1 MQDWWTYSLSD
12 FLLFSPRAYYRM
24 LQRYNQALWP
34 GQLVTLGLG
43 LGILALL
50 WRRSARQ
57 GRIIAGVVALMW
69 IWVAGGFLWQRYATI
84 NWAIRYIAPAFVLQA
99 LLLILLLQPGASF
112 RISRTGAGMVGGS
125 LFVLALGFFPL
136 LAPILGRPFSQAEV
150 FGLFP
155 DPTAVGTLG
164 LLLLLDRPAPW
175 WCMTVPVLWCFL
187 SGATL
192 WAMGQPD
199 ALIAPGAAVVALVTR
214 SKASVIEGGRA

>member
-12 FLLFSPRAYYRM
+12 FLLFSPRTYYRM

-34 GQLVTLGLG
+34 AQLLTFALG

-50 WRRSARQ
+50 GRWSARQ

-69 IWVAGGFLWQRYATI
+69 IWVAGAFLWQRYATI
-84 NWAIRYIAPAFVLQA
+84 NWAIKYVAPAFVLQA
-99 LLLILLLQPGASF
+99 LLLIWVLQRGAGF
-112 RISRTGAGMVGGS
+112 RISRKGTGIVGSS
-125 LFVLALGFFPL
+125 LIVLALVLFPL
-136 LAPILGRPFSQAEV
+136 LAPILGRPFDQAEW

-175 WCMTVPVLWCFL
+175 WWMAVPALWCFL

-199 ALIAPGAAVVALVTR
+199 AWIAPAAAVLALVTR
-214 SKASVIEGGRA
+214 SRISVIERGRA

>member
-12 FLLFSPRAYYRM
+12 FLLFSPRTYYRM
-24 LQRYNQALWP
+24 LQRYNESLWP
-34 GQLVTLGLG
+34 AQLFTLALG

-69 IWVAGGFLWQRYATI
+69 IWVAGAFLWQRYATI
-84 NWAIRYIAPAFVLQA
+84 NWAIRYVAPAFVLQA
-99 LLLILLLQPGASF
+99 SLLIWILRRGASF
-112 RISRTGAGMVGGS
+112 RVSRNGAGIVGSS
-125 LFVLALGFFPL
+125 LFVLALVLFPL
-136 LAPILGRPFSQAEV
+136 LPPILGRPLNQAEG

-164 LLLLLDRPAPW
+164 LLLLLDKPAPW
-175 WCMTVPVLWCFL
+175 WLMVVPVLWCFL

-199 ALIAPGAAVVALVTR
+199 ALIAPTAAVVALVAR
-214 SKASVIEGGRA
+214 SRTSGIERGRA